1 MGEIIKLITVLY
13 PTEYPS
19 DYIYTYPSLNDE
31 LRSLLGNSGY
41 EEKFVKKYLNAL
53 RFLEK
58 LKTRCVAQS
67 KLFEKLSYGDSFY
80 SMKLHGEKNIR
91 ILFDFQRL
99 TDAGKDIVILYY
111 CFEEK
116 KSKQYKNEV
125 DQAKPRRSECLKG
138 VISCKAQS

>member
-1 MGEIIKLITVLY
+1 MGEIIKLITASY
-13 PTEYPS
+13 PKEYPS
-19 DYIYTYPSLNDE
+19 DYIYTYPTLNDE
-31 LRSLLGNSGY
+31 LRGLLENSGY
-41 EEKFVKKYLNAL
+41 VEKFEKKYLNAL

-67 KLFEKLSYGDSFY
+67 KLFEKLSYGDGFY

-99 TDAGKDIVILYY
+99 TDTGKDIVILYY

-125 DQAKPRRSECLKG
+125 EQAKPRRSECLKG
-138 VISCKAQS
+138 GISCKVQF